1 MHARAHRRTRIAA
14 VVQNYRTVVDT
25 LLAAKSLLASR
36 TEIDDVIVVDND
48 RDDETR
54 SAMADVAARVTY
66 LRADRNLGFSGGMNL
81 GIREAL
87 RRGAD
92 RVLLVNSDVIVPPD
106 CVERLASAIDSR
118 PGAGVVGPLLLSR
131 SNPDRIASA
140 GLTYAVRTGR
150 MRQLH
155 EGELAGRHEF
165 QMRMDVDAVS
175 GCVMLVRRTVFDA
188 VGLLDERFF
197 YGFEDLDF
205 CLRARRAGFTTVL
218 AGLAAA
224 HHEGGRSIGATSP
237 RRLYFAARG
246 HLLLSRRAGPPVGLL
261 ASAFRTC
268 SVVLLNVAH
277 AVRSTGAPLPVR
289 VAAVARGV
297 RDYFAGRFG
306 PDSEAT

>member
-1 MHARAHRRTRIAA
+1 MLHRGFGSRADTQTFDSSR
-14 VVQNYRTVVDT
+14 VVD
-25 LLAAKSLLASR
+25 
-36 TEIDDVIVVDND
+36 
-48 RDDETR
+48 
-54 SAMADVAARVTY
+54 
-66 LRADRNLGFSGGMNL
+66 G
-81 GIREAL
+81 
-87 RRGAD
+87 
-92 RVLLVNSDVIVPPD
+92 
-106 CVERLASAIDSR
+106 
-118 PGAGVVGPLLLSR
+118 
-131 SNPDRIASA
+131 
-140 GLTYAVRTGR
+140 
-150 MRQLH
+150 
-155 EGELAGRHEF
+155 
-165 QMRMDVDAVS
+165 VS
-175 GCVMLVRRTVFDA
+175 GCLMLVSREVFDT
-188 VGLLDERFF
+188 VGLFDEDYFF
-197 YGFEDLDF
+197 SFEDLDF

-246 HLLLSRRAGPPVGLL
+246 HLLLSRRASPPAGLL